1 MKFINEERDQKFNL
15 ITSVEVTITE
25 EYLPDILDSFKGFLR
40 ACGFVFSDIEVVNY
54 EEE

>member
-1 MKFINEERDQKFNL
+1 MKFTSEERDQNFNL
-15 ITSVEVTITE
+15 ITSVEVTTTE
-25 EYLPDILDSFKGFLR
+25 EYLPDILDSFKGFLK